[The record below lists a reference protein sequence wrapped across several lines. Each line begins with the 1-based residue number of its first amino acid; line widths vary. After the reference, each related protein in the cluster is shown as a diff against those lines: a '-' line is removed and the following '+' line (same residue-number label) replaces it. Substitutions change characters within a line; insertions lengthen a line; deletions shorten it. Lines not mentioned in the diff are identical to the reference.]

1 MATMRY
7 PVGLRKEAASYQWR
21 TDLCG
26 CCGYRNP
33 LTGEMAA
40 LTFFPYAL
48 ICPCCVLGAN
58 ASLLQKEEPLYQSA
72 ADNACLRALCAYT
85 CKTGVRG
92 TAVCC
97 CACPCCVP
105 VACVLARYQRLQIA
119 AKYNLPVGNA
129 CWEGCCLAPCSLTQH
144 YVFLRDLRA
153 RRDANI
159 APPALPPPGHAAPG
173 AHEADLRLAAMEAEL
188 EQRTPEV
195 SLREQAAA
203 VTPGEES
210 VGLHKAKTAPAGGAV
225 LDSSFEIAFT
235 GAADPQELRQLES
248 EIEAEA
254 PVQQEEEAAAAAA
267 AEADADAEAQAA
279 RELEE
284 AEAMADALGDG
295 DGDGEPADSGT
306 PVAPLTRG
314 NLAKHRFR
322 DAGMDVMEVLPPTG
336 DSAPHEPTALEKV
349 VTEATEM
356 AKMLEEPDGAVE

>member
-48 ICPCCVLGAN
+48 LCPCCVLGAN
-58 ASLLQKEEPLYQSA
+58 ASLLQEEEPLYQSA

-210 VGLHKAKTAPAGGAV
+210 VSKTAPPDV
-225 LDSSFEIAFT
+225 SFEIAFT
-235 GAADPQELRQLES
+235 GAADPQE
-248 EIEAEA
+248 
-254 PVQQEEEAAAAAA
+254 AAAAAA
-267 AEADADAEAQAA
+267 AEADADADAEAQAA

-295 DGDGEPADSGT
+295 DGDGDGGGDGEPADSGT

-322 DAGMDVMEVLPPTG
+322 DAGMDVVEVMP

-356 AKMLEEPDGAVE
+356 AKMLEEPDGRPT